1 MEENRVIA
9 ETFYQRFLA
18 EVQTPE
24 NYNEDDKEIIKYGFQ
39 RIDEGADMEIT
50 KQPYKMM
57 WLGFCAGLSVGLE
70 LASSNES

>member
-24 NYNEDDKEIIKYGFQ
+24 NYNEVMRGVQKISAFMKAEKI
-39 RIDEGADMEIT
+39 
-50 KQPYKMM
+50 
-57 WLGFCAGLSVGLE
+57 
-70 LASSNES
+70 SSMDI